1 MRRLFCANC
10 GTPMAYE
17 ADRFPGEIHFY
28 AASLEDSRDFAP
40 QHHVHWAERVPWI
53 ALADDLPKHGHGGG

>member
-1 MRRLFCANC
+1 
-10 GTPMAYE
+10 MAYE
-17 ADRFPGEIHFY
+17 ADRFPDEIHFY

-40 QHHVHWAERVPWI
+40 QHHVHWSERVPWI